1 MMNCQANHQ
10 SSECFEL
17 KETNTILGWIHDIG
31 GEPSFGSEEMRRSYS
46 GRGKKPLTLSHSWH
60 DLENIWCCTEVKNPF
75 HHKGGAYGRVWR
87 ASSFISC
94 PLFAF
99 LEGCLSMPLLLVCRT
114 EALLV
119 IPSRWELDSQNGP
132 LHLFFAF
139 VLLLSCSP
147 LLLPPC
153 GCCLPA
159 GVTEPPCR
167 LLVPQSL
174 AWIPGTEES
183 LSAWCC

>member
-1 MMNCQANHQ
+1 MLWVKGNQYHTGLDPWHRWQAK
-10 SSECFEL
+10 L
-17 KETNTILGWIHDIG
+17 W
-31 GEPSFGSEEMRRSYS
+31 
-46 GRGKKPLTLSHSWH
+46 
-60 DLENIWCCTEVKNPF
+60 
-75 HHKGGAYGRVWR
+75 VWR
-87 ASSFISC
+87 DEEVILRKGEKTSAFVSFLTWSGKHLMQKQNKLKSFPPQERSIWQGVKCQFIYKLS
-94 PLFAF
+94 FAF
-99 LEGCLSMPLLLVCRT
+99 LEGCLSIPLLLVCRT

-153 GCCLPA
+153 RCCLPA
-159 GVTEPPCR
+159 GVTEPLCR

-174 AWIPGTEES
+174 AWIAGTEES
-183 LSAWCC
+183 LSAWWC